1 MLFVRCPAL
10 VPTSCVSTHVCV
22 YIYAY
27 NFMYIVLQMYVYIH
41 TMSSLPRTSPP
52 LELQKSSFQVA
63 VMLGY
68 STYVSIEHGAQ
79 VGTSSGFRA
88 RLST

>member
-1 MLFVRCPAL
+1 MKSQPV
-10 VPTSCVSTHVCV
+10 
-22 YIYAY
+22 
-27 NFMYIVLQMYVYIH
+27 
-41 TMSSLPRTSPP
+41 
-52 LELQKSSFQVA
+52 ELHKSSFQVA

>member
-1 MLFVRCPAL
+1 
-10 VPTSCVSTHVCV
+10 
-22 YIYAY
+22 
-27 NFMYIVLQMYVYIH
+27 MYVYIH
-41 TMSSLPRTSPP
+41 TMSSLPCTSPKSCGAERLATLNHKTMKSQP
-52 LELQKSSFQVA
+52 VVLHKSSFQVA